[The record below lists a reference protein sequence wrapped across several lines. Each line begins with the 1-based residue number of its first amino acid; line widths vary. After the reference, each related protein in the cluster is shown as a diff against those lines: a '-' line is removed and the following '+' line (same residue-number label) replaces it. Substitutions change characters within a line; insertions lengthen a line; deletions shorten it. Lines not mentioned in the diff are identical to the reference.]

1 MSSFLLFQ
9 VSWLNA
15 LLLLTMSIELLV
27 RDYVLVAVID
37 RVPLPCKESVF
48 VKQASYSVHL
58 YDVLDVLFK
67 G

>member
-1 MSSFLLFQ
+1 
-9 VSWLNA
+9 
-15 LLLLTMSIELLV
+15 MSIELLV